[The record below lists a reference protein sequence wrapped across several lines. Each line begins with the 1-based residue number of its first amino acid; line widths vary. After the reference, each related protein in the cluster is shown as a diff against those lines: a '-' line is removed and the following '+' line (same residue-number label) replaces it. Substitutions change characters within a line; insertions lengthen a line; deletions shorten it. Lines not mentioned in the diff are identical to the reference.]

1 MKLSIRDIKH
11 LLIKTNNLDDDLMF
25 DSSNINIDSRT
36 FKKNEI
42 FLALEGDRF
51 DGNNFIA
58 DVIKQKP
65 LFFITNREQ
74 ESNVGYAIV
83 KSGKKFLIELS
94 KLILKKLSLTKVA
107 ITGSNG
113 KTTTKDLIVHFL
125 KNKFYDEAVLST
137 KGNYNNEI
145 GLPLSI
151 LQSQGVEKFAVFEIG
166 TNHPGEI
173 IHLADIIRPNIS
185 IITNI
190 GDAHIGNFGSKEK
203 IAEEKKHIF
212 HFLKTNEL
220 KIINKHDE
228 YFQILNQSPGKTF
241 CISNNNDDLDALR
254 FKYIEPNE
262 IELAYKSESIRIKF
276 QLTGQHNLQNFAIA
290 CAALL
295 NMGIDFKELEKY
307 FGNLESTNG
316 RFKKYILKENVE
328 LIDDSYN
335 SNPSSLLSAIDYINQ
350 SEKTKILI
358 IGDMGELG
366 ELSDKYHR
374 QIIEK
379 ILKTNIDVVLTMGSA
394 FKAAN
399 NKNDSNTI
407 FNFSTY
413 DDLVDK
419 ALSAIKTD
427 TIILVKASRF
437 MAFENIVSQL
447 KRRLQ

>member
-1 MKLSIRDIKH
+1 MKLHIRDIKH
-11 LLIKTNNLDDDLMF
+11 LFIKSNDLADDLLF
-25 DSSNINIDSRT
+25 DSSDVNTDSRT
-36 FKKNEI
+36 FKDNEI
-42 FLALEGDRF
+42 FLALEGDKF
-51 DGNNFIA
+51 DGSNFID
-58 DVIKQKP
+58 DVLKQKP
-65 LFFITNREQ
+65 LFFITNKEQ
-74 ESNVGYAIV
+74 KYNARYAV
-83 KSGKKFLIELS
+83 VESGKKFLIELS

-125 KNKFYDEAVLST
+125 KNKFNDDAVLFT

-203 IAEEKKHIF
+203 IAEEKKQIF
-212 HFLKTNEL
+212 NFLKTNEL
-220 KIINKHDE
+220 KILNKDDE

-241 CISNNNDDLDALR
+241 CISNNNDDSDVLS
-254 FKYIEPNE
+254 FKSCELNM
-262 IELAYKSESIRIKF
+262 IELTHKFQSIKIKF

-290 CAALL
+290 CAALI
-295 NMGIDFKELEKY
+295 NIGIDFQELEKY

-316 RFKKYILKENVE
+316 RFKKYIFKDNIE

-335 SNPSSLLSAIDYINQ
+335 SNPSSLISAIDHLNQ
-350 SEKTKILI
+350 SEKNKILI

-366 ELSDKYHR
+366 QLTDQYHL
-374 QIIEK
+374 QIIEE
-379 ILKTNIDVVLTMGSA
+379 ILKTKINIVLTMGKA
-394 FKAAN
+394 FKAAIKKN
-399 NKNDSNTI
+399 NENLI
-407 FNFSTY
+407 LNFSTY
-413 DDLVDK
+413 EDLLDK
-419 ALSAIKTD
+419 ALPAIKKD

-437 MAFENIVSQL
+437 MGFENIVSQL
-447 KRRLQ
+447 KGRLQ

>member
-1 MKLSIRDIKH
+1 MKLHIRDIKH
-11 LLIKTNNLDDDLMF
+11 LFIKSSDLPDDLLF
-25 DSSNINIDSRT
+25 DSSNINTDSRT
-36 FKKNEI
+36 FKGNEI
-42 FLALEGDRF
+42 FLALEGDKF
-51 DGNNFIA
+51 DGNNFIV
-58 DVIKQKP
+58 DILKQKP
-65 LFFITNREQ
+65 LFFITNKEQ
-74 ESNVGYAIV
+74 VCTARHAVVE
-83 KSGKKFLIELS
+83 SGKKFLIELS
-94 KLILKKLSLTKVA
+94 KLVLKKLSITKVA

-125 KNKFYDEAVLST
+125 KNKFNDDTVLFT

-151 LQSQGVEKFAVFEIG
+151 LQSQGTEKFAVFEIG

-203 IAEEKKHIF
+203 IAEEKRQIF

-220 KIINKHDE
+220 KIINKDDE

-241 CISNNNDDLDALR
+241 CISNNNDDPDTLR
-254 FKYIEPNE
+254 FRCSGPNE
-262 IELAYKSESIRIKF
+262 IELAYQSKSIRIKF
-276 QLTGQHNLQNFAIA
+276 QLTGQHNLQNLAIA
-290 CAALL
+290 CAALI
-295 NMGIDFKELEKY
+295 NMGIDFQELEKY
-307 FGNLESTNG
+307 FGNFESTNG
-316 RFKKYILKENVE
+316 RFKKYIFKENIE

-335 SNPSSLLSAIDYINQ
+335 SNPSSLISAIDHINQ
-350 SEKTKILI
+350 SEKNKILI

-366 ELSDKYHR
+366 ELADQYHR

-379 ILKTNIDVVLTMGSA
+379 ISKTKINVALTMGEA
-394 FKAAN
+394 FKAAI
-399 NKNDSNTI
+399 NKNDGNVI
-407 FNFSTY
+407 LNLATY
-413 DDLVDK
+413 EDLLDK
-419 ALSAIKTD
+419 ALPAIKKD

-437 MAFENIVSQL
+437 MGFENIVSQL

>member
-1 MKLSIRDIKH
+1 MKLHIRDIKH
-11 LLIKTNNLDDDLMF
+11 LFIKSNDLADDLLF
-25 DSSNINIDSRT
+25 DSSDINTDSRT
-36 FKKNEI
+36 FKGNEI
-42 FLALEGDRF
+42 FLALEGDKY
-51 DGNNFIA
+51 DGNNFID
-58 DVIKQKP
+58 DVLKQKP
-65 LFFITNREQ
+65 LFFITNKEKDCTAR
-74 ESNVGYAIV
+74 YAV
-83 KSGKKFLIELS
+83 VESGKKFLIELS

-125 KNKFYDEAVLST
+125 KNKFNDDTVLFT

-151 LQSQGVEKFAVFEIG
+151 LQSQGTEKFAVFEIG

-203 IAEEKKHIF
+203 IAEEKKQIF

-220 KIINKHDE
+220 KIINKDDE

-241 CISNNNDDLDALR
+241 CISNNSDNLDALS
-254 FKYIEPNE
+254 FKYCGLNI
-262 IELAYKSESIRIKF
+262 IELAYQSQSIRIKF
-276 QLTGQHNLQNFAIA
+276 QLTGQHNLQNFAMA
-290 CAALL
+290 CAALT
-295 NMGIDFKELEKY
+295 NMGIDFQDLEKY
-307 FGNLESTNG
+307 FGNFESTNG
-316 RFKKYILKENVE
+316 RFKKYIFRENVE

-335 SNPSSLLSAIDYINQ
+335 SNPSSLISAIDHINQ
-350 SEKTKILI
+350 SEKNKILI

-366 ELSDKYHR
+366 ELTDQYHR

-379 ILKTNIDVVLTMGSA
+379 ISKTKINVVLTMGEA
-394 FKAAN
+394 FKAAIN
-399 NKNDSNTI
+399 RIDGNAILNL
-407 FNFSTY
+407 STHE
-413 DDLVDK
+413 DLLDK
-419 ALSAIKTD
+419 ALPAIKKD

-437 MAFENIVSQL
+437 MGFENIVSQL
-447 KRRLQ
+447 KRQLQ

>member
-1 MKLSIRDIKH
+1 MKLHIRDIKH
-11 LLIKTNNLDDDLMF
+11 LFIKSNDLADDLLF
-25 DSSNINIDSRT
+25 DSSDINTDSRT
-36 FKKNEI
+36 FKGNEI
-42 FLALEGDRF
+42 FLALEGDKY
-51 DGNNFIA
+51 DGNNFIV
-58 DVIKQKP
+58 DVLKQKP
-65 LFFITNREQ
+65 LFFITNKEQ
-74 ESNVGYAIV
+74 VCAARYAV
-83 KSGKKFLIELS
+83 VESGKKFLIELS

-125 KNKFYDEAVLST
+125 KNKFNDDTVLFT

-151 LQSQGVEKFAVFEIG
+151 LQSQGTEKFAVFEIG

-203 IAEEKKHIF
+203 IAEEKKQIF

-220 KIINKHDE
+220 KIINKDDE

-241 CISNNNDDLDALR
+241 CISNNNDDSDTLR
-254 FKYIEPNE
+254 FKYSGPNE
-262 IELAYKSESIRIKF
+262 IELAYQSQSIRIKF

-290 CAALL
+290 CAALI
-295 NMGIDFKELEKY
+295 NMGIDFQELEKY
-307 FGNLESTNG
+307 FGNFESTNG
-316 RFKKYILKENVE
+316 RFKKYIFKENIE

-335 SNPSSLLSAIDYINQ
+335 SNPSSLISAIDHINQ
-350 SEKTKILI
+350 SEKNKILI

-366 ELSDKYHR
+366 ELTDQYHR

-379 ILKTNIDVVLTMGSA
+379 ISKTKINVVLTMGEA
-394 FKAAN
+394 FKAAI
-399 NKNDSNTI
+399 NKIDRNTI
-407 FNFSTY
+407 LNLSTY
-413 DDLVDK
+413 EDLLDK
-419 ALSAIKTD
+419 ALPAIKKD

-437 MAFENIVSQL
+437 MGFENIVSQL

>member
-1 MKLSIRDIKH
+1 MKLHIRDIKH
-11 LLIKTNNLDDDLMF
+11 LFIKSNDLPDDLLF
-25 DSSNINIDSRT
+25 DSSDINTDSRT
-36 FKKNEI
+36 FKGNEI
-42 FLALEGDRF
+42 FLALEGDKY
-51 DGNNFIA
+51 DGNNFIV
-58 DVIKQKP
+58 DVLKQKP
-65 LFFITNREQ
+65 LFFITNKEQ
-74 ESNVGYAIV
+74 ECAARYAV
-83 KSGKKFLIELS
+83 VESGKKFLIELS

-125 KNKFYDEAVLST
+125 KNKFNDDTVLFT

-151 LQSQGVEKFAVFEIG
+151 LQSQGTEKFAVFEIG

-203 IAEEKKHIF
+203 IAEEKKQIF

-220 KIINKHDE
+220 KIINKDDE

-241 CISNNNDDLDALR
+241 CISSNNDDLHALC
-254 FKYIEPNE
+254 FKYCGLNM
-262 IELAYKSESIRIKF
+262 IELAYQSQSIRIKF

-290 CAALL
+290 CAALI
-295 NMGIDFKELEKY
+295 NMGIDFQELKKY
-307 FGNLESTNG
+307 FGNFESTNG
-316 RFKKYILKENVE
+316 RFKKYIFKENIE

-335 SNPSSLLSAIDYINQ
+335 SNPSSLISAIDHINQ
-350 SEKTKILI
+350 SEKNKILI

-366 ELSDKYHR
+366 ELTDQYHR

-379 ILKTNIDVVLTMGSA
+379 ISKTKINVVLTMGEA
-394 FKAAN
+394 FKAAI
-399 NKNDSNTI
+399 NKIDRNTI
-407 FNFSTY
+407 LNLSTY
-413 DDLVDK
+413 EDLLDK
-419 ALSAIKTD
+419 ALPAIKKD

-437 MAFENIVSQL
+437 MGFENIVSQL